1 MKLLSVI
8 ICFLCALTLWADAV
22 IVIKGKAKRS
32 SLKIEE
38 RSGLASRV
46 RRYNAT
52 TEVGL
57 RPRKKFQSA
66 KLTFKVLNDDEYT
79 FTIGGGYTRT
89 DGDRKDAFEW
99 VDCTLFRVNG
109 KDLIGPQAGKEG
121 KKSETLSRPKPV
133 KGSVKLKKGDKL
145 TMEVT
150 LRSTP
155 KKEAKKRSAEGSMS
169 KRQKERMKREEAKE
183 KERAAAAARAEKE
196 RKAVEEANRKVLE
209 TRYGIKQSKKEE
221 SGKKSA
227 KESAGASEKEAPKAP
242 AAPAEEA
249 PEEGGNQ

>member
-22 IVIKGKAKRS
+22 IVVKGKARRS
-32 SLKIEE
+32 SLKLED
-38 RSGLASRV
+38 RSGLSSRV
-46 RRYNAT
+46 RRYNGT
-52 TEVGL
+52 TEIGL

-79 FTIGGGYTRT
+79 FTFGGGYTRT
-89 DGDRKDAFEW
+89 EGDRKDAFEW
-99 VDCTLFRVNG
+99 IDCTLLRVNG
-109 KDLIGPQAGKEG
+109 QDLIGPKVEKGG

-133 KGSVKLKKGDKL
+133 KGSVKLKRGAKL
-145 TMEVT
+145 TIEVT
-150 LRSTP
+150 LRATP

-169 KRQKERMKREEAKE
+169 KRQKERLKREEAKD

-209 TRYGIKQSKKEE
+209 TRYGIKQNKKEETGRKAAKDSAETSKKE
-221 SGKKSA
+221 
-227 KESAGASEKEAPKAP
+227 APVS
-242 AAPAEEA
+242 PAEEA
-249 PEEGGNQ
+249 QEDGGNQ